1 MPLPT
6 FLQRLLRRGPAAQAP
21 AAESLPPS
29 QADIEAT
36 RTRARRR
43 LIGMVVLVGA
53 GVIGFPWLFETQPR
67 PLSSDVK
74 VVQAGTPRVGEGGP
88 SAPGRAV
95 AGKVEVAGIV
105 VPQAASPAED
115 MVEQADEPAP
125 QERTRPDTQAAAVRT
140 QPPPA
145 AVPPEKAADKAVEKV
160 AEKATD
166 RAAEEAR
173 VRRLAEQKAAAEK
186 KAAELKE
193 KEKAR
198 AAELKLAE
206 QKAAEKKAA
215 EQKAADQKAA
225 ERRQAEARA
234 AASKPADKTEATG
247 RYIVQIGAFSDATK
261 VQEVRQKVE
270 RLGIKTYTQSVD
282 TPDGKRVRV
291 RIGPYADKA
300 EAEKALGSLHK
311 AGLGGNILTL

>member
-6 FLQRLLRRGPAAQAP
+6 FFQRLLRRGPAAQAP

-43 LIGMVVLVGA
+43 LIGMAVLVGA

-67 PLSSDVK
+67 PLSNDVQ
-74 VVQAGTPRVGEGGP
+74 VVQAGAPRGVEGGP
-88 SAPGRAV
+88 STPGRAV

-105 VPQAASPAED
+105 APQAASPAED
-115 MVEQADEPAP
+115 MVEQAEEPSPQDRSRPETAASAP
-125 QERTRPDTQAAAVRT
+125 GKAT
-140 QPPPA
+140 PPLATASPA
-145 AVPPEKAADKAVEKV
+145 NVADKA
-160 AEKATD
+160 AEKAV
-166 RAAEEAR
+166 EEAR
-173 VRRLAEQKAAAEK
+173 ARRLAEQKAADK
-186 KAAELKE
+186 KAAE
-193 KEKAR
+193 
-198 AAELKLAE
+198 
-206 QKAAEKKAA
+206 QKAA

-234 AASKPADKTEATG
+234 AASKPADKTDAAG

-282 TPDGKRVRV
+282 TPDGKRIRV

>member
-1 MPLPT
+1 
-6 FLQRLLRRGPAAQAP
+6 
-21 AAESLPPS
+21 
-29 QADIEAT
+29 
-36 RTRARRR
+36 
-43 LIGMVVLVGA
+43 
-53 GVIGFPWLFETQPR
+53 
-67 PLSSDVK
+67 
-74 VVQAGTPRVGEGGP
+74 
-88 SAPGRAV
+88 
-95 AGKVEVAGIV
+95 
-105 VPQAASPAED
+105 

-173 VRRLAEQKAAAEK
+173 VRRLAEQKVAAEK

-215 EQKAADQKAA
+215 DQKAADQKAA

-300 EAEKALGSLHK
+300 
-311 AGLGGNILTL
+311 

>member
-43 LIGMVVLVGA
+43 LIGMAVLVGA

-67 PLSSDVK
+67 PLSNDVQ
-74 VVQAGTPRVGEGGP
+74 VVQAGAPRGVEGGP
-88 SAPGRAV
+88 STPGRAV

-105 VPQAASPAED
+105 APQAASPAED
-115 MVEQADEPAP
+115 MVEQAEEPSPQDRSRPETADSAP
-125 QERTRPDTQAAAVRT
+125 GKAT
-140 QPPPA
+140 PPLATASPA
-145 AVPPEKAADKAVEKV
+145 NVADKG
-160 AEKATD
+160 AEK
-166 RAAEEAR
+166 AAEEAR
-173 VRRLAEQKAAAEK
+173 ARRLAEQKAAADK

-206 QKAAEKKAA
+206 QKAADKKAAEQKAA

-234 AASKPADKTEATG
+234 AASKPADKTDAAG

-282 TPDGKRVRV
+282 TPDGKRIRV